1 LVPGLVRRV
10 ISWRKQIP
18 KREGQ
23 DLFEAYLSCQ
33 GGSVTP
39 FIQIEGKPFLIPLGA
54 YYLLPDWPDT
64 PFLEMPSVRFQQ
76 LKKLP
81 EYEKDW
87 FELLEAEMPGG
98 PTKKEQFVWKRGRT
112 ELREIDPHPGEYKLD
127 AVGYHEPQWDDDA
140 WTSFTESLKK
150 NILDSHKLRAFR
162 TDREELAVFRIPWVL
177 SDKQLLALF
186 WKWLAS
192 NRPEAFKKP
201 RRLGRSSPLAKKRTE
216 LGYLRKYLIVQ
227 ETGTWKTKVNGIPLF
242 RDRSRWNDCRK
253 AVKRILA
260 DLGSYPGC
268 TI

>member
-1 LVPGLVRRV
+1 MRRV

-39 FIQIEGKPFLIPLGA
+39 FIQIEGKLFLIPLGA

-87 FELLEAEMPGG
+87 FELLKAEMPGG
-98 PTKKEQFVWKRGRT
+98 STEKEHFVWRRGRT
-112 ELREIDPHPGEYKLD
+112 ELREIDPHPGEYGLD
-127 AVGYHEPQWDDDA
+127 PVSYRESQWDDDA
-140 WTSFTESLKK
+140 WKGFTESLKE
-150 NILDSHKLRAFR
+150 NILRTNALRAFR
-162 TDREELAVFRIPWVL
+162 SGPEELALLRIRWVL
-177 SDKQLLALF
+177 SDKQLIALF
-186 WKWLAS
+186 TKWLAS
-192 NRPEAFKKP
+192 NRPIPFQKYGT
-201 RRLGRSSPLAKKRTE
+201 LGRSHPLSKKRTE

-227 ETGTWKTKVNGIPLF
+227 ETGTWKTKVQGIPLF